1 MNGYFI
7 NYVYFLNLEKQFI
20 VSFKQGKNMNTLTPK
35 LILHWLLSFIGLFI
49 TWAAGYF
56 FLAWYVISQ
65 MARFRNSRKGFW
77 DSVVA
82 ADVFWLI
89 LALGG
94 TVLVIYLLK
103 WIVRKSPAP
112 NAAVIA
118 FSLMVAAVTCYLVS
132 SLSFSNFSYNVL
144 PHLAIN
150 LVIVLGLNI
159 LQFSSPATDNTQ

>member
-1 MNGYFI
+1 
-7 NYVYFLNLEKQFI
+7 
-20 VSFKQGKNMNTLTPK
+20 MNTLTPK

-49 TWAAGYF
+49 IWAGGYF

-65 MARFRNSRKGFW
+65 MARFRNSGKGFW

-94 TVLVIYLLK
+94 TSLVIYFLK
-103 WIVRKSPAP
+103 WVAGRSPAP

-118 FSLMVAAVTCYLVS
+118 FSLLVTAVTCYLVS
-132 SLSFSNFSYNVL
+132 SLSFSDFSYNVI

-150 LVIVLGLNI
+150 LAIVLGLNI
-159 LQFSSPATDNTQ
+159 VHFYSRVTDNNDE